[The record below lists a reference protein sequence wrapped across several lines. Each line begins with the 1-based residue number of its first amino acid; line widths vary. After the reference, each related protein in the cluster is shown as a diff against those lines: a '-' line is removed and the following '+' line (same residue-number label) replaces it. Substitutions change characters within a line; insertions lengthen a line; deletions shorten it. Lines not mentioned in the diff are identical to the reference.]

1 MKVEIVSN
9 FEDPAGLV
17 TGTLTSDAGRAPSPP
32 PARGSAILTEFPV
45 LSDPETD
52 RAVRPSDGDVYLQA
66 LLSTL
71 PDGYVFARIADPVT
85 PEVIPTGDKRDT
97 GRRGRGLS

>member
-1 MKVEIVSN
+1 VKVEIVSN

-17 TGTLTSDAGRAPSPP
+17 TGTLATSAGTALVTT
-32 PARGSAILTEFPV
+32 GDGQAILTAFAV
-45 LSDPETD
+45 LSDPDTH
-52 RAVRPSDGDVYLQA
+52 RAVRPSDGDAYLQA

-85 PEVIPTGDKRDT
+85 LEVIPTGGHKRH
-97 GRRGRGLS
+97 